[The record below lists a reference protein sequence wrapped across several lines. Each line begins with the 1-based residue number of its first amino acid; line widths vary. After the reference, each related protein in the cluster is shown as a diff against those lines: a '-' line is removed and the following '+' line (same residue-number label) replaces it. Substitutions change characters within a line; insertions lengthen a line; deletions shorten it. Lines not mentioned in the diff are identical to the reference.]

1 MNPDNSNQT
10 LRRSRCV
17 LLVVFAIDAMVNCL
31 IITMVHPA
39 VVRPISQKELSKYN
53 CLKVLNC
60 YMTVIVRILKYR
72 IASFIIG
79 DLRILKCKAK
89 EQEFS
94 KLELEQVR
102 S

>member
-1 MNPDNSNQT
+1 MIP
-10 LRRSRCV
+10 
-17 LLVVFAIDAMVNCL
+17 
-31 IITMVHPA
+31 

-72 IASFIIG
+72 IASVIIG

-94 KLELEQVR
+94 KLEFEQVH